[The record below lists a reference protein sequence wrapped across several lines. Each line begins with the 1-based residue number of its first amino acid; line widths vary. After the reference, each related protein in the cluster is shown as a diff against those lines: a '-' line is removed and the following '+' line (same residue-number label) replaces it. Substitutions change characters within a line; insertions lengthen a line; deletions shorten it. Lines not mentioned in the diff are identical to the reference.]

1 MEFEKEHVHMY
12 CWKGRLLS
20 NNTSFCI
27 FSFLPI
33 ANEKKS
39 LFAWETAVP
48 YAKKKVFLSSG
59 YEWREAVS
67 FSLPVYTLLAS
78 TFM

>member
-1 MEFEKEHVHMY
+1 MESE
-12 CWKGRLLS
+12 
-20 NNTSFCI
+20 NTSIAGKEGCFLTILPCI

-48 YAKKKVFLSSG
+48 YAKKKVFLSSA